1 MHHPQASMYKAAFM
15 TLIQGDSV
23 DDFGLL
29 LRTVRDLEDSFN
41 HAHGYP
47 FVIFSVDPLS
57 TRAKELVASLT
68 SGTVHFETLHGQ
80 QQFYGYG
87 PETQLGKAVK
97 ARHQLKDQVDEGD
110 SKTFRFNARFM
121 AGTLYQHPAL
131 KELDYIWRFQPGT
144 HYPCPIFEEEQ
155 ATKDP
160 FYYMYK
166 HQKKL
171 SFSLTVRE
179 PIQAAPTLFQ
189 TVTDYINK
197 HPAIQSRLTQRDS
210 LWPLVASKEDG
221 QYTQCEFSSSFQIA
235 DLSFFRS
242 DQYQSF
248 FDHID
253 KANGI
258 FYERCDSAIQSM
270 GAALFLKKQDI
281 HRWEDVG
288 YRGLGGLLYCP
299 TNPDL
304 WSRCD
309 CRPEYNFDD
318 SRTCLAF
325 LA

>member
-1 MHHPQASMYKAAFM
+1 MYANHKYKTSNNSSSIIAWWSVYFSRKRVVQHGLFLIALILSIAFFYTLYQSSLYTTIPAIVPFLSSIPRYHNAWTFTPAVAMHHPQASMYKAAFM

-197 HPAIQSRLTQRDS
+197 HPEIQSRLTQRDS

-221 QYTQCEFSSSFQIA
+221 QYTQCEFSSSFQV
-235 DLSFFRS
+235 
-242 DQYQSF
+242 
-248 FDHID
+248 
-253 KANGI
+253 
-258 FYERCDSAIQSM
+258 C
-270 GAALFLKKQDI
+270 
-281 HRWEDVG
+281 
-288 YRGLGGLLYCP
+288 
-299 TNPDL
+299 T
-304 WSRCD
+304 
-309 CRPEYNFDD
+309 
-318 SRTCLAF
+318 
-325 LA
+325 